1 MTRDWIFAP
10 KCNIRLDK
18 LILPGVCYI
27 KRKEAAIVDM
37 TEYVKQI
44 MREEGITQCELA
56 SRVRWSRQR
65 VFDILKRNNSNFN
78 SVKTIMGALG
88 RETVISRKD
97 GKEPDFDMADFYSVI
112 EENAPLYGKLEA
124 ILDAMGY
131 KIEFVKK

>member
-1 MTRDWIFAP
+1 M
-10 KCNIRLDK
+10 
-18 LILPGVCYI
+18 
-27 KRKEAAIVDM
+27 DM

-78 SVKTIMGALG
+78 SIKTIMGALG

-97 GKEPDFDMADFYSVI
+97 GKDLDFNVDDLYRTI
-112 EENAPLYGKLEA
+112 EKNAPLSGKLED
-124 ILDAMGY
+124 ILDARGY
-131 KIEFVKK
+131 KIEFIKFQSTLPQGK

>member
-1 MTRDWIFAP
+1 M
-10 KCNIRLDK
+10 
-18 LILPGVCYI
+18 
-27 KRKEAAIVDM
+27 DM

-78 SVKTIMGALG
+78 SIKTIMGALG

-97 GKEPDFDMADFYSVI
+97 GKDPDFNVDD
-112 EENAPLYGKLEA
+112 L
-124 ILDAMGY
+124 
-131 KIEFVKK
+131 

>member
-1 MTRDWIFAP
+1 M
-10 KCNIRLDK
+10 
-18 LILPGVCYI
+18 
-27 KRKEAAIVDM
+27 DM

-78 SVKTIMGALG
+78 SIKTIMRALG

-97 GKEPDFDMADFYSVI
+97 GKDPDFNVDDLYRTI
-112 EENAPLYGKLEA
+112 EKNAPLYGKLEN

-131 KIEFVKK
+131 KIEFIKK